1 MTVPEILLALRPL
14 LAVLAVLFLLP
25 RLFGRPF
32 REFTGFLHDLRS
44 LLRAA
49 EESKKLGPTER
60 SIPDVTKLFLPAI
73 NRDFPAFNWPEE
85 RVAIEKRIVSVLAAR
100 QALDLSKLSAPS
112 ESLRE
117 RVRLAIEDDR
127 MNELTRSFSDI
138 VIHKTAIAD
147 YKNQPTLTEIRLV
160 SSIGFTASLSGE
172 SVRKS
177 EGKARA
183 AALAAPHRVETSVTS
198 VLVHAQSVNVKSGYQ
213 KIVGTAALRCRAP
226 TRASAL
232 SVRAHLC
239 RPTVWYGRSRKSNFK
254 PWSEVERNKTNGES
268 KRKKTA
274 AENCGGLFS
283 FYCL

>member
-1 MTVPEILLALRPL
+1 MTVPELLLALRPL

-60 SIPDVTKLFLPAI
+60 SIPDVTKLFLPTI

-100 QALDLSKLSAPS
+100 QALDLSNLSAPS

-147 YKNQPTLTEIRLV
+147 YKNQATLTEIRLV
-160 SSIGFTASLSGE
+160 SSIGFTASLAGDA
-172 SVRKS
+172 VRKS

-183 AALAAPHRVETSVTS
+183 ARAGARRPPPRSPPGRDDRHFGSGPCPECQLQKRVSKDHRCLLS
-198 VLVHAQSVNVKSGYQ
+198 
-213 KIVGTAALRCRAP
+213 ALRCAP
-226 TRASAL
+226 AACRCEIL
-232 SVRAHLC
+232 SL
-239 RPTVWYGRSRKSNFK
+239 
-254 PWSEVERNKTNGES
+254 
-268 KRKKTA
+268 
-274 AENCGGLFS
+274 L
-283 FYCL
+283 